1 MNAAACVPPA
11 AGGAGRFRLQ
21 RYNRGIGRSG
31 PAVAAEHLG

>member
-21 RYNRGIGRSG
+21 GYNRGIGRSG